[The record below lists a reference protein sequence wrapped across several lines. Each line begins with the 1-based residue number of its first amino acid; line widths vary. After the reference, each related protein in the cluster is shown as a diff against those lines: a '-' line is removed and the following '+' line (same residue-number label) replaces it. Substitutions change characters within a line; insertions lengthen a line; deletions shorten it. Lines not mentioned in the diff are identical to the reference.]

1 MYNAK
6 AIRHNFHPKTLL
18 KYIKSLNYKQL
29 FLYKKFLREIFAID
43 SDIRNNVGG
52 KGY

>member
-1 MYNAK
+1 MQK
-6 AIRHNFHPKTLL
+6 QLEINFHPKTLL

-43 SDIRNNVGG
+43 SDISNNNISG